1 MPLLVTIN
9 TLSHCRAL
17 RPTPPLLV
25 DTRLRTLK
33 TSSQLCHNLH
43 TRSFARPT
51 KLRLSRCRNIAHAQH
66 TAWHPTQSHISRHFL
81 NTPSAT
87 LISKSDAMPPFV
99 GAIDQGTTSSRFIIF
114 DTQGAPVAQ
123 HQIEFKQIYPHP
135 GYVGKEKVV

>member
-1 MPLLVTIN
+1 MPLPSTRHTLLHCRVIRP
-9 TLSHCRAL
+9 TLSL
-17 RPTPPLLV
+17 PI
-25 DTRLRTLK
+25 DTGLRTLR
-33 TSSQLCHNLH
+33 TSSQLCYNLH
-43 TRSFARPT
+43 TRSFTRPT
-51 KLRLSRCRNIAHAQH
+51 QLRLSRCRNIAHPQH
-66 TAWHPTQSHISRHFL
+66 RAWHPTQSHIDRRFH

-135 GYVGKEKVV
+135 GYVGEEKVV